1 MKRYWKIILLCFV
14 AIIAIG
20 TFYIRSGF
28 ADQKNI
34 TIEFEK
40 VSGNE
45 DELNDLTILGDY
57 SVGNIYHSLKI
68 KKSETIDNTNQSFF
82 EQLDR
87 TNVSPVFKELIGNY
101 SGFFRS
107 KDLDPGYF
115 FENEELLVYAGFEGE
130 NVYVNTMS
138 EITFDID
145 VLNKETKKT
154 TSIEEDVL
162 GSNQYSWMDVRDVQV
177 IDDEIKVFIQGYR
190 KDDRNEASDLL
201 VYTFNINE
209 QKLVSHETYL
219 STPEVESGWADI
231 RMVNDQDS
239 IGQEKYHLIQMETYN
254 DSNVKSMEGESTL
267 VANEVLIYNI
277 ENNQSE
283 KLAVPDE
290 MLGMNDSPTFTLLD
304 SAIYMYNR
312 TENGLEVNHYNI
324 ETKKWAEKQTFH
336 LPNQKH
342 EEDAP
347 YFETLNGK
355 IYIITAIDN
364 GHTLSINDVKTGEPL
379 YEGNLLVKNKKG
391 QQKDYRLYFHEIQ
404 GDGSLVT
411 SSY

>member
-68 KKSETIDNTNQSFF
+68 QKGETIDTTNQSFF

-87 TNVSPVFKELIGNY
+87 TNVSPVFKELVGNY

-154 TSIEEDVL
+154 TSIEEDVP

-177 IDDEIKVFIQGYR
+177 IDDEIKVFIQGFR
-190 KDDRNEASDLL
+190 KDDGNEASDLL

-209 QKLVSHETYL
+209 KKLVSHETYL

-231 RMVNDQDS
+231 RMVNDQNS

-254 DSNVKSMEGESTL
+254 DSNVKGMEGES
-267 VANEVLIYNI
+267 
-277 ENNQSE
+277 
-283 KLAVPDE
+283 
-290 MLGMNDSPTFTLLD
+290 
-304 SAIYMYNR
+304 R
-312 TENGLEVNHYNI
+312 
-324 ETKKWAEKQTFH
+324 
-336 LPNQKH
+336 
-342 EEDAP
+342 
-347 YFETLNGK
+347 
-355 IYIITAIDN
+355 
-364 GHTLSINDVKTGEPL
+364 
-379 YEGNLLVKNKKG
+379 
-391 QQKDYRLYFHEIQ
+391 
-404 GDGSLVT
+404 
-411 SSY
+411 

>member
-14 AIIAIG
+14 AAIAIG

-68 KKSETIDNTNQSFF
+68 QKGETIDNTNQSFF

-87 TNVSPVFKELIGNY
+87 TNVSPVFKGLVENY

-107 KDLDPGYF
+107 KHLDPGYF
-115 FENEELLVYAGFEGE
+115 FENEELLAYAGLEGE
-130 NVYVNTMS
+130 NDYVNTMS

-154 TSIEEDVL
+154 TSIEADVP
-162 GSNQYSWMDVRDVQV
+162 GSNHYGWMDVRDVQV
-177 IDDEIKVFIQGYR
+177 IDDEIKVFIQGFR
-190 KDDRNEASDLL
+190 KDEGNDLL

-209 QKLVSHETYL
+209 QKLVSHETYF

-231 RMVNDQDS
+231 SMVDDQNS
-239 IGQEKYHLIQMETYN
+239 IQQEKYHLIKMETYDDQN
-254 DSNVKSMEGESTL
+254 AKGMDGESTL

-283 KLAVPDE
+283 KLTVPDE

-304 SAIYMYNR
+304 STIYMYNL
-312 TENGLEVNHYNI
+312 TENGLEVNHYDI
-324 ETKKWAEKQTFH
+324 ETEKWGEKWTFD

-342 EEDAP
+342 DEDAP
-347 YFETLNGK
+347 YFEVLNGK

-364 GHTLSINDVKTGEPL
+364 GHTLSIADVKTGEPL
-379 YEGNLLVKNKKG
+379 YEGNLLVKNKKD
-391 QQKDYRLYFHEIQ
+391 QQKDYHLYFHEIQ